1 MFEYH
6 SRLFNHYGRPLV
18 SLALLTDNQ
27 TRWRPEHFGYELC
40 GCRLR
45 LDFPTQK
52 LLDYGQDWAALEAD
66 SNPFA
71 VVTMA
76 HLQAQ
81 ATSPD
86 SANRRDAK
94 FRLARRLYQRGYTR
108 QMILD
113 LFRFID
119 WLLALTPARESEFE
133 VALIA
138 YEKEHSMQYI
148 TSIERRGREVGS
160 REGIEQGLE
169 QGLEQGQALG
179 RLAAMREGIVEL
191 LAMRFTAVPE
201 EIVARL
207 EAIVDPAGL
216 RQRLRLAANI
226 DSLTA
231 FEQALTDFA

>member
-1 MFEYH
+1 
-6 SRLFNHYGRPLV
+6 
-18 SLALLTDNQ
+18 
-27 TRWRPEHFGYELC
+27 
-40 GCRLR
+40 
-45 LDFPTQK
+45 
-52 LLDYGQDWAALEAD
+52 LEAD

-94 FRLARRLYQRGYTR
+94 FRLARRLYERGYTR

-119 WLLALTPARESEFE
+119 WVLALTPARESEFE

-169 QGLEQGQALG
+169 QGQALG
-179 RLAAMREGIVEL
+179 RLAAMREGIVKL

>member
-94 FRLARRLYQRGYTR
+94 FRLARRLYERGYTR

-119 WLLALTPARESEFE
+119 WVLALTPARESEFE

-160 REGIEQGLE
+160 REGIE

-231 FEQALTDFA
+231 FEQALTDFT